1 MIRWL
6 LIGLVIY
13 MIYRLIAGPG
23 GKRRQNPFFTFRF
36 GHFPNERQPGSQPPH
51 NRNNSNSKA
60 HLDQIEDAEFEDITE
75 EDIDITDKKN

>member
-23 GKRRQNPFFTFRF
+23 GKRRQNPFFTFHF
-36 GHFPNERQPGSQPPH
+36 GHFPNDREPRSQTRQ
-51 NRNNSNSKA
+51 NSNSKA

-75 EDIDITDKKN
+75 EDVTDKKIER